1 MEDSF
6 MQEKLDGRRFMLLNI
21 KKIWQI
27 CLGAVIGACFFGCV
41 YYLKTNVLAGEPLFR
56 AQTLYMI
63 TFNRDQVDSIHDYY
77 NDYTWNDVLD
87 SDQIA
92 GRAAE
97 KLGDISKEEVAAAVS
112 IPTMSDIRFI
122 WVYADMETKEAA
134 DRVEAAIGDAL
145 QEFALETDGFT
156 EIAIWDQK
164 ETEQIREKSLI
175 GRMIIAGAVV
185 GALVTCFFVYYDNL
199 MDDSAY
205 TEQDVKDMLGIDP
218 AGVIM
223 RAGKKEQPEFF
234 RKELQHNLKELLKKT
249 EKNPVKVIIYPLDPE
264 CGLSMEESAQY
275 LKELLTDPDK
285 DAVVEMIADNAAIG
299 DAENSKTQGQQII
312 TIALLPYGQKNGARL
327 KLAWKDAQLKNKLPD
342 AVVIFDAQEWFYRNY
357 YKI

>member
-1 MEDSF
+1 
-6 MQEKLDGRRFMLLNI
+6 MQEQLDSRRLMFLNVR
-21 KKIWQI
+21 KIWQI

-134 DRVEAAIGDAL
+134 DRVEAAIGESL

-175 GRMIIAGAVV
+175 GRMLIAGAVV
-185 GALVTCFFVYYDNL
+185 GVLAACFFVYYGNL
-199 MDDSAY
+199 MDDSIY
-205 TEQDVKDMLGIDP
+205 TEQDVKDMLGMDP

-223 RAGKKEQPEFF
+223 RAGKKVQPEFF
-234 RKELQHNLKELLKKT
+234 RQELQHNLKELLKKT
-249 EKNPVKVIIYPLDPE
+249 EGKPVKVIIYPLDPE
-264 CGLSMEESAQY
+264 CGLSVEESAQY

-285 DAVVEMIADNAAIG
+285 NAVVEMIADNAAIG
-299 DAENSKTQGQQII
+299 DAENGKTQGQQII

-327 KLAWKDAQLKNKLPD
+327 KLAWKNAQLQNKLPD
-342 AVVIFDAQEWFYRNY
+342 AVVIFDAKEWFYRNY

>member
-1 MEDSF
+1 
-6 MQEKLDGRRFMLLNI
+6 MQEQLDSRRLMLLNV

-27 CLGAVIGACFFGCV
+27 CLGAVIGACLFGCV

-134 DRVEAAIGDAL
+134 DRVETAIGESL

-175 GRMIIAGAVV
+175 GRMLIAGAAV
-185 GALVTCFFVYYDNL
+185 GALAACFFVYYGNL
-199 MDDSAY
+199 MDDSVY
-205 TEQDVKDMLGIDP
+205 TEQDVKDRLGMDP

-223 RAGKKEQPEFF
+223 RAGKKEQPEYFG
-234 RKELQHNLKELLKKT
+234 KELQHNLKELLKKT
-249 EKNPVKVIIYPLDPE
+249 EGRPVKVLIYPLDPE
-264 CGLSMEESAQY
+264 CTLTTEEPLQY
-275 LKELLTDPDK
+275 LKEILTDLNQN
-285 DAVVEMIADNAAIG
+285 AVVELIADNAAIE
-299 DAENSKTQGQQII
+299 DTENSKTQEQQII
-312 TIALLPYGQKNGARL
+312 TIALLPYGKNNGARL
-327 KLAWKDAQLKNKLPD
+327 KLAWKNAQLKNQLPD
-342 AVVIFDAQEWFYRNY
+342 AVVIFDAQEWFYRSY